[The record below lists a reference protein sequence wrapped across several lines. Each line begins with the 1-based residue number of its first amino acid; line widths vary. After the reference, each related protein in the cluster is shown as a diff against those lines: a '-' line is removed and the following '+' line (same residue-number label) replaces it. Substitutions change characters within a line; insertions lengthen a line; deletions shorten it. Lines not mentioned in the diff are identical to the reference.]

1 MSARGPMNTR
11 FLETLVWLSRLGSFR
26 KTAQHMHA
34 TQAAISQRVAA
45 LEAELGAKLVDRECS
60 GFKLTPA
67 GARVL
72 RHAERLLSLEREL
85 RLTARPDAPPAG
97 RVRIGVIES
106 VVHSWLAP
114 LVNALASRYPGL
126 EPDFTVDTAR
136 NLREQFRHHRL
147 DVLIQNDPVEAA
159 AGSDDLEV
167 VPLCRF
173 PIHWI
178 GRPGLLPRRRLTVDD
193 LTTLPLLTFSR
204 TSSPHAHVRALF
216 TGSDLE
222 PRVNSFPSVAA
233 ILRLL
238 TQGFGLAAIPP
249 VFVRQELRE
258 GVLVRFT
265 GPPLPPLAISL
276 VYPRMAAPAVLAVAA
291 TTCDAVRDYCAAT
304 GGPWAVSLL
313 SAATS
318 PTQAPARRDGHD
330 TARPEAMRK
339 PDDPIAEPR

>member
-1 MSARGPMNTR
+1 
-11 FLETLVWLSRLGSFR
+11 
-26 KTAQHMHA
+26 MHA
-34 TQAAISQRVAA
+34 TQAAISQRIAT
-45 LEAELGAKLVDRECS
+45 LEAELGAELIDREAS

-67 GARVL
+67 GLRVL

-114 LVNALASRYPGL
+114 LVNALASRHPGI

-167 VPLCRF
+167 IALCRF
-173 PIHWI
+173 PIRWI
-178 GRPGLLPRRRLTVDD
+178 GRPGLVPRRRLTIDD
-193 LTTLPLLTFSR
+193 LMELPLLTFSR

-216 TGSDLE
+216 TGSELE
-222 PRVNSFPSVAA
+222 PRVSSFPSVAA

-249 VFVRQELRE
+249 VFVRQELQD
-258 GVLVRFT
+258 GVLLKFT
-265 GPPLPPLAISL
+265 GPSLPPLTISL
-276 VYPRMAAPAVLAVAA
+276 VYPRIAAPAVLAVAA
-291 TTCDAVRDYCAAT
+291 ETRDAVREYCAKI

-313 SAATS
+313 TGVSLQSQTSTGAHGAGTAAI
-318 PTQAPARRDGHD
+318 APLS
-330 TARPEAMRK
+330 ARPTGRHGRRA
-339 PDDPIAEPR
+339 A